1 MVEDKTVLEKEFTD
15 KEYTLYT
22 LKILLHDIY
31 IKFFTSEL
39 FTLGKRQQGIARAIK
54 IPWLL
59 DVQDMLKEKEEYV
72 SAIKVGKNIRNN
84 IILDTIINKK
94 TKFACITKVTL
105 NFSYTG
111 KKLYNLTD
119 YQMRFGHIYIL
130 VLPYDEC
137 HTKVCMYYRRKYKIY
152 NEVKDEF
159 NKFTLEEKLQA
170 ISNLIIM
177 HTEDFVCNYEVI
189 EKLKDIRTILQ
200 EEAVD
205 LDYSEDYLKRIN
217 ELNKKGI
224 NLFNF

>member
-1 MVEDKTVLEKEFTD
+1 M
-15 KEYTLYT
+15 
-22 LKILLHDIY
+22 
-31 IKFFTSEL
+31 
-39 FTLGKRQQGIARAIK
+39 
-54 IPWLL
+54 
-59 DVQDMLKEKEEYV
+59 
-72 SAIKVGKNIRNN
+72 KNF
-84 IILDTIINKK
+84 D
-94 TKFACITKVTL
+94 F
-105 NFSYTG
+105 G

-130 VLPYDEC
+130 VLPYDES

-217 ELNKKGI
+217 ELNKKRI
-224 NLFNF
+224 NLFEF